1 VPKKFSFQTMVR
13 SYTARG
19 GARLA
24 ALAAVAS
31 CILGIALASCGD
43 SSKKPGCKA
52 DKDCKTGQVCATGRC
67 VECID
72 DSQCPAGKRCSAN
85 ACIVAPECLNDKQCP
100 PGQVCQAGKCK
111 ACAADSECG
120 PGATCQA
127 GACHPARS
135 CTKDDQCADD
145 EDCVNGLCHKAG
157 ATGAGDA
164 GCTLATVYFAFDDA
178 SVQPSERDRL
188 AANVAC
194 IEKTKG
200 KTVYLIG
207 HTDTSGTEEYNIA
220 LSERRAQ
227 SVADYMA
234 RLGTDPARMQVVP
247 KGETEPTGLGD
258 DKDRRVEFQW
268 H

>member
-1 VPKKFSFQTMVR
+1 MPKKFSFQTMHR
-13 SYTARG
+13 SFTAPG
-19 GARLA
+19 GALLA
-24 ALAAVAS
+24 ALAVLGP
-31 CILGIALASCGD
+31 CLLGIALASCGD

-52 DKDCKTGQVCATGRC
+52 DKDCKNGQVCAAGKC
-67 VECID
+67 VECTD
-72 DSQCPAGKRCSAN
+72 DAQCPAGKRCSAN
-85 ACIVAPECLNDKQCP
+85 ACIAAPECLNDKQCP
-100 PGQVCQAGKCK
+100 TGQVCQAGKCK

-120 PGATCQA
+120 PGGTCKA
-127 GACHPARS
+127 GACQQAKP

-145 EDCVNGLCHKAG
+145 EDCVNGFCRKAG
-157 ATGAGDA
+157 STSPGDA
-164 GCTLATVYFAFDDA
+164 TCTLATVYFAFDDA
-178 SVQPSERDRL
+178 TVQPSERDRL

-200 KTVYLIG
+200 KNVYLVG

-234 RLGTDPARMQVVP
+234 RLGTDPARMQIVP

>member
-1 VPKKFSFQTMVR
+1 MHR
-13 SYTARG
+13 SSTAPG
-19 GARLA
+19 GALCS
-24 ALAAVAS
+24 ALAV
-31 CILGIALASCGD
+31 LGLAFLGLALASCGD
-43 SSKKPGCKA
+43 SSRKPGCKA
-52 DKDCKTGQVCATGRC
+52 DKDCKTGLVCAAGKC
-67 VECID
+67 VECTGD
-72 DSQCPAGKRCSAN
+72 AQCPAGKRCSAN
-85 ACIVAPECLNDKQCP
+85 ACVAGPECLNDKQCP
-100 PGQVCQAGKCK
+100 TGLVCQAGKCK

-120 PGATCQA
+120 PGGSCQA
-127 GACHPARS
+127 GACQQGKP

-145 EDCVNGLCHKAG
+145 EDCVSGVCRKAG
-157 ATGAGDA
+157 STSAGDA
-164 GCTLATVYFAFDDA
+164 SCTLATVYFAFDDA

-194 IEKTKG
+194 VEKTKG
-200 KTVYLIG
+200 KGVYLIG

-227 SVADYMA
+227 AVADYMA
-234 RLGTDPARMQVVP
+234 RLGTDPARMQIVP